1 MKKSLII
8 ILLITCM
15 IFSLSAIAAAE
26 IDENGDTSVE
36 LNNID
41 QNVLNPADSSVSSSN
56 SIDEDTDY
64 YSKNI
69 NQREDYSSNYVKQGV
84 DSSSQ
89 SMGKGKVISD
99 SSKVNSVQSD
109 NSGLLVKSGTFSE
122 LQLLI
127 LAAKE
132 GDVIRLTQDYKYDTN
147 FLLKT
152 GIFINKNITIDG
164 NGHTIDG
171 RGKTRIFN
179 INYGK
184 HFQYNKVILKNIKFK
199 NGRGR
204 FYGGA
209 ILNFGNLTVNNCY
222 FANNYAGTA
231 GGAINSLGSL
241 NLKNS
246 KFYKNSA
253 GGDAGAV
260 FSLTLKN
267 GASFFEKY
275 FHDKNAT
282 EDLELL
288 FSIIM
293 SSDLQPGKDHISNC
307 VFNSNRAKGNGG
319 GAVYA
324 FSHIDIKSS
333 NFNNNR
339 ADLKGG
345 AVYGCKDL
353 FIKNSKFNN
362 NKVSKYGGAVYFKCH
377 SQSGYYKKGKWI
389 STIKYYKNKIE
400 GSTFTSNVAGERGGA
415 IYGFKYHD
423 SDKKHCA
430 KAVKCIFSD
439 NKAPNG
445 KDIYGGTIKN
455 SVYKNTK
462 IALQKIIVS
471 KSLKKLTLQA
481 LFKKGSA
488 ALKNKVVTFKFS
500 GLTFKAKTNSK
511 GIAKVKISHN
521 ILKHLKVGN
530 IVIYS
535 ASLNGVSAKKYTI
548 VLK

>member
-1 MKKSLII
+1 M
-8 ILLITCM
+8 
-15 IFSLSAIAAAE
+15 
-26 IDENGDTSVE
+26 
-36 LNNID
+36 
-41 QNVLNPADSSVSSSN
+41 
-56 SIDEDTDY
+56 
-64 YSKNI
+64 
-69 NQREDYSSNYVKQGV
+69 
-84 DSSSQ
+84 
-89 SMGKGKVISD
+89 
-99 SSKVNSVQSD
+99 
-109 NSGLLVKSGTFSE
+109 
-122 LQLLI
+122 
-127 LAAKE
+127 
-132 GDVIRLTQDYKYDTN
+132 
-147 FLLKT
+147 
-152 GIFINKNITIDG
+152 
-164 NGHTIDG
+164 
-171 RGKTRIFN
+171 
-179 INYGK
+179 
-184 HFQYNKVILKNIKFK
+184 
-199 NGRGR
+199 
-204 FYGGA
+204 
-209 ILNFGNLTVNNCY
+209 NFGNLTVNNCY

-293 SSDLQPGKDHISNC
+293 SSALQPGKDHISNC

-488 ALKNKVVTFKFS
+488 AIKNKVVTFKFS

-521 ILKHLKVGN
+521 ILKRLKVGN

>member
-1 MKKSLII
+1 MRKGLIF
-8 ILLITCM
+8 ILLLLCM
-15 IFSLSAIAAAE
+15 VFSLSGVVASE
-26 IDENGDTSVE
+26 IDGNGKVSAD
-36 LNNID
+36 LNKFNHDISSS
-41 QNVLNPADSSVSSSN
+41 ADNSVSSSY
-56 SIDEDTDY
+56 SIDGSVKSSSNSSQNRDY
-64 YSKNI
+64 YSKSI
-69 NQREDYSSNYVKQGV
+69 SKSVG
-84 DSSSQ
+84 SSS
-89 SMGKGKVISD
+89 KNKVSSASAKVNRVK
-99 SSKVNSVQSD
+99 SSKSLSA
-109 NSGLLVKSGTFSE
+109 KAGTFTE
-122 LQLLI
+122 LQLII
-127 LAAKE
+127 LAARE
-132 GDVIRLTQDYKYDTN
+132 GDVIRLTRDYVYDAK
-147 FLLKT
+147 FLLKN

-171 RGKTRIFN
+171 RGKSRIFN

-209 ILNFGNLTVNNCY
+209 ILNFGNLTVDNCY
-222 FANNYAGTA
+222 FARNYAGTA
-231 GGAINSLGSL
+231 GGAINSLGCL

-246 KFYKNSA
+246 KFYKNTA

-267 GASFFEKY
+267 GINFFEK
-275 FHDKNAT
+275 FFNNTNAT

-293 SSDLQPGKDHISNC
+293 SSTLQPGKDHISNC
-307 VFNSNRAKGNGG
+307 VFTSNRANGNGG

-324 FSHIDIKSS
+324 FSHIDIKSCT
-333 NFNNNR
+333 FNYNR
-339 ADLKGG
+339 ANGKGG
-345 AVYGCKDL
+345 AVFACKDL
-353 FIKNSKFNN
+353 FIKNSKFNY
-362 NKVSKYGGAVYFKCH
+362 NKVSQYGGAVYFKCH

-400 GSTFTSNVAGERGGA
+400 GSTFTANVAGQRGGA
-415 IYGFKYHD
+415 IYGFKYYD

-430 KAVKCIFSD
+430 KAVRCIFSD
-439 NKAPNG
+439 NISPNG

-462 IALQKIIVS
+462 IALKKIIVS

-488 ALKNKVVTFKFS
+488 TLKNKVVTFKFS

-511 GIAKVKISHN
+511 GIANVKISRN
-521 ILKHLKVGN
+521 ILKRLKVGN

-535 ASLNGVSAKKYTI
+535 ASFNGVLAKKYTI